1 MYKVVVGMDSLFVDT
16 SGWIEIFGKSEPLH
30 DKATDI
36 FTRALKVRRPIIT
49 TNYIINEYLGT
60 DGKRCHL
67 SRKDLLNT
75 VNRISHSSDIEVV
88 HIGEKSH
95 LVAILL
101 LRNRLDKEWSL
112 VDATSFN
119 LMSERGIREA
129 LTTDHHFEQARFI
142 KLL

>member
-1 MYKVVVGMDSLFVDT
+1 MDSLFVDT

-30 DKATDI
+30 DKATEI
-36 FTRALKVRRPIIT
+36 FARALKARRPIVT

-75 VNRISHSSDIEVV
+75 VDRIIHSPDIEVV

-95 LVAILL
+95 SVAILL

-119 LMSERGIREA
+119 LMDDRGIREA

>member
-1 MYKVVVGMDSLFVDT
+1 MDSLFVDT
-16 SGWIEIFGKSEPLH
+16 SGWIEIFGKNEPLH
-30 DKATDI
+30 DKATKI
-36 FTRALKVRRPIIT
+36 FAQALKARRRIIT

-67 SRKDLLNT
+67 SREDLLNT
-75 VNRISHSSDIEVV
+75 VDRIIHSPDIEVV

-95 LVAILL
+95 SIAILF
-101 LRNRLDKEWSL
+101 LRKRLDKQWSL

-119 LMSERGIREA
+119 LMNERGIREA
-129 LTTDHHFEQARFI
+129 LTTDHHFEQAKFI